1 MMPRLLPRHS
11 APHTDGP
18 PRRGMVLIIVMIVI
32 VIVSLAGFSFA
43 ALMFTEHK
51 AVALHGDELQLAN
64 AVDSG
69 EELLKSILAQP
80 RHQRELAGG
89 TDDNPE
95 MFRAVSLTTGDES
108 SRQALF
114 DVVSPRL
121 EDDETVGLR
130 FGIEDESGRLNLAVL
145 DAWDKQ
151 QPGSARRSL
160 MNLPGMTESAA
171 DSILDW
177 IDADTQP
184 RAQGAEE
191 EYYAGLEP
199 SYQPRNAPPQS
210 LEELLLVKDVSRE
223 LLFGGDTDRNYRVDE
238 YESQTTANNA
248 SSTATRASRPWAS
261 YLTVY
266 SAEGNMSRQ
275 GRPRVN
281 LNDGNLRR
289 LHQSLSVLL
298 DPQSSR
304 FIIAFRQYGPHT
316 GTDLAS
322 SSDGLALDLT
332 KPPRFRIGSIFD
344 LIGTRVAIPVSS
356 KEKPPNSSK
365 EKPAKILVS
374 PFRDDRESMRIA
386 LPKLLDLTT
395 VSDAP
400 VTVGRVNVN
409 LAPQAVLVGVPGIDD
424 ALAEQ
429 IVSARQAQRGQ
440 DKPETRDAVWL
451 LTDGLVDLAKMKAL
465 EPYVTGG
472 GDVFRG
478 QIVGCFSGAD
488 RSPTARVEV
497 IIDATTNQPRRLCRE
512 DLRMLGRGFSLDEL
526 GGRDEVGGSH
536 SASLQHQNSKRPSF
550 DSEKR

>member
-1 MMPRLLPRHS
+1 MMPRFLPHRS
-11 APHTDGP
+11 AHHADGS

-43 ALMFTEHK
+43 ALMFTERK
-51 AVALHGDELQLAN
+51 AVALHGDELQLVN

-69 EELLKSILAQP
+69 EELLRSILAQP
-80 RHQRELAGG
+80 RHERELAGG

-95 MFRAVSLTTGDES
+95 LFRAVSLAASDES

-114 DVVSPRL
+114 SVVSPRV

-130 FGIEDESGRLNLAVL
+130 FGIEDESSRLNLAVL
-145 DAWDKQ
+145 DAWEKQ
-151 QPGSARRSL
+151 QPGSARRAL
-160 MNLPGMTESAA
+160 INLPGMTESAA

-210 LEELLLVKDVSRE
+210 LAELLLVKDATRE
-223 LLFGGDTDRNYRVDE
+223 LLFGGDADRNYRVDE
-238 YESQTTANNA
+238 YESQTTVNNA
-248 SSTATRASRPWAS
+248 MSAATHASRPWAS

-281 LNDGNLRR
+281 LNDGNLGR

-298 DPQSSR
+298 NPQSSR
-304 FIIAFRQYGPHT
+304 FIIAFRQYGPHKGNEAT
-316 GTDLAS
+316 VVD
-322 SSDGLALDLT
+322 DGLALDLSHPA
-332 KPPRFRIGSIFD
+332 KFRIASVFD
-344 LIGTRVAIPVSS
+344 LIGARVAIPA
-356 KEKPPNSSK
+356 SSK
-365 EKPAKILVS
+365 EKPAKILAS

-395 VSDAP
+395 VSDAS

-409 LAPQAVLVGVPGIDD
+409 RAPQAVLAGVPGIDD

-440 DKPETRDAVWL
+440 DEPVSRDAAWL
-451 LTDGLVDLAKMKAL
+451 LAEGLVDLAKMKAL
-465 EPYVTGG
+465 APYVNGG
-472 GDVFRG
+472 GDVFRA
-478 QIVGCFSGAD
+478 QIVGCFAGAD

-497 IIDATTNQPRRLCRE
+497 IIDATTGQPRRLCRE

-526 GGRDEVGGSH
+526 GGRDDVGGRQ
-536 SASLQHQNSKRPSF
+536 SASLPRQNSKRASF
-550 DSEKR
+550 HSEQR